1 MFSYDDRLKAVE
13 LLREYDMSYADTICE
28 LGYPTRQAL
37 RKWYCECRDNGKL
50 RQGSVKKPKY
60 SLEQRQKAVDYYVE
74 HGKSISRTVKN
85 IGYPSRQALG
95 EWITELAPDQKKHC
109 CAGGTV
115 VKYPRELKEHAV
127 ISLCSRS
134 KPAKDVAAE
143 YGTTRETLYIWKRQL
158 LDKGCATMKTN
169 DSEPTKTNNGQKIDT
184 EISNL
189 DVTRKE
195 LEQQVVDPQ
204 NEVRRLKL
212 ERDIYEKAAEILK
225 KDEGISLKY
234 LSN

>member
-1 MFSYDDRLKAVE
+1 M
-13 LLREYDMSYADTICE
+13 
-28 LGYPTRQAL
+28 
-37 RKWYCECRDNGKL
+37 
-50 RQGSVKKPKY
+50 
-60 SLEQRQKAVDYYVE
+60 EQRQKAVDYYVE

-85 IGYPSRQALG
+85 IGYPSSQALG

-158 LDKGCATMKTN
+158 LDEGCVTMKTN

-234 LSN
+234 LSNREKAIIINALRDKYQLKDLLKILNMAKSSYSYQAKAIETDKYATVRIKIEEIHIES